1 MVPAIE
7 WHLLH
12 PHSMRSSFGSVG
24 PKFVPPP
31 HAPGSPPC
39 CQQVGPP
46 KTTCKEGKWPKQS
59 IQGSCGCPC
68 SLLGIWTRWP
78 LGIPSNSDHCVS
90 GGKTQDFSIPFG
102 GYLAKKKTNN
112 NHFCRSQ
119 GLQERRQRYV
129 FSPCRSSR
137 CSKACSHPA
146 WSLAPR
152 NASCLHIALPLCP
165 PGSFSSRR
173 HDGLLQSHSEGH
185 HVALVALVW
194 TRWWWLGLVHLL
206 ELLPFTLVYLLLLC
220 QSIE

>member
-78 LGIPSNSDHCVS
+78 LGIPSNSDHCES

-102 GYLAKKKTNN
+102 GYLGKQQTTTTFADHRASKKGDRDTSSLLAGHHDAPK
-112 NHFCRSQ
+112 HVLILLGRW
-119 GLQERRQRYV
+119 LPEMPPV
-129 FSPCRSSR
+129 FTLHSPS
-137 CSKACSHPA
+137 AH
-146 WSLAPR
+146 LAPSAAGDTT
-152 NASCLHIALPLCP
+152 ASSSPTGALRGTSCRPGGFGVDTVVVVGFGSSAGAAAIYTSVSLIAVP
-165 PGSFSSRR
+165 
-173 HDGLLQSHSEGH
+173 
-185 HVALVALVW
+185 
-194 TRWWWLGLVHLL
+194 
-206 ELLPFTLVYLLLLC
+206 VY
-220 QSIE
+220 

>member
-102 GYLAKKKTNN
+102 GYLGK
-112 NHFCRSQ
+112 Q
-119 GLQERRQRYV
+119 QQPPLLQITGPPRKETEIRLLSLQV
-129 FSPCRSSR
+129 ITMLQSTFS
-137 CSKACSHPA
+137 
-146 WSLAPR
+146 
-152 NASCLHIALPLCP
+152 SCLVAGSQKCLLSSHCTPPLPTW
-165 PGSFSSRR
+165 
-173 HDGLLQSHSEGH
+173 LLQQQE
-185 HVALVALVW
+185 
-194 TRWWWLGLVHLL
+194 TRRPPPVPLRGTSCRPGGFGVDTVVVVGFGSSAGAAAIYTSVSLIAV
-206 ELLPFTLVYLLLLC
+206 PVY
-220 QSIE
+220 